1 MINTKNYTV
10 RILRLQHNS
19 KQFYVIFLVEFIFSV
34 GDSIGME
41 AIIPVSEQ
49 TKQEVRFII
58 CFMCLNLN
66 VVVTRVICMPREG
79 LYPLIILPRGG
90 KLYG

>member
-19 KQFYVIFLVEFIFSV
+19 KQFYMIFLVESIFSV

-41 AIIPVSEQ
+41 VIIPVSEQ
-49 TKQEVRFII
+49 TKQEDRFII
-58 CFMCLNLN
+58 CFMRLNLN
-66 VVVTRVICMPREG
+66 VVVTLSYACPEKDCIHW
-79 LYPLIILPRGG
+79 
-90 KLYG
+90 